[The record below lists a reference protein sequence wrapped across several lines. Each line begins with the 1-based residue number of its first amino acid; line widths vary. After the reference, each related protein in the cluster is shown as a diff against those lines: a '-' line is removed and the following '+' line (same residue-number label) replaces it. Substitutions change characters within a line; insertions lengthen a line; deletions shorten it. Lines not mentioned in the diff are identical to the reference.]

1 MEGQLSIWDLQQD
14 NLADKY
20 EDGIPETI
28 QEVVELVEQR
38 TGLKFKEHN
47 YKSIKGVYRCKYKKV
62 TFELNLGRFVADV
75 HEGSRYIST
84 GIDGGLW
91 GKGFPAYDIDETI
104 DLIKAW
110 KEQV

>member
-20 EDGIPETI
+20 KDGIPETI

-62 TFELNLGRFVADV
+62 KFELNLDRFAEGV
-75 HEGSRYIST
+75 HGGSRFIAT
-84 GIDGGLW
+84 DIDGGNW
-91 GKGFPAYDIDETI
+91 GKGVPAYDIDETI